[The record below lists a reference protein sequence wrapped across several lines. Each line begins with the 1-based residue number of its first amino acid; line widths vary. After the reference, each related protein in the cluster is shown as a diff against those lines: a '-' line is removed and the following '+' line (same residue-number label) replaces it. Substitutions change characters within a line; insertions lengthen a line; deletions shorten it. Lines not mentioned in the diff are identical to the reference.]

1 MDPGAIGYDQWSQIS
16 SLLVNL
22 WFVVGSIV
30 LFSANMIVGNNM
42 IPSLTASGDLPDRVG
57 KTRPLFYAFSI
68 LFFGLAVFFL
78 VRVIDRAD
86 VLRDF
91 WPDYWI

>member
-1 MDPGAIGYDQWSQIS
+1 MDPSAIGYDQWSQIS
-16 SLLVNL
+16 SVLVNL
-22 WFVVGSIV
+22 WFVVASIV
-30 LFSANMIVGNNM
+30 LFSANMLVGNNM
-42 IPSLTASGDLPDRVG
+42 IPSLTASGDLPGTVG

-68 LFFGLAVFFL
+68 LFFGLAVYFL